1 MKIDNSIKPVGGG
14 STAVSGGVSR
24 PAKGS
29 AAPAGSGNE
38 DSVQLS
44 PLASQMQ
51 AIEANMADTPVVDAQ
66 HVAAI
71 KQAIADGLFKVNPDV
86 VADHLLATA
95 RELLQSRQNNN

>member
-1 MKIDNSIKPVGGG
+1 VKIDNSIKPIGTG
-14 STAVSGGVSR
+14 STAVSGGGTRSS
-24 PAKGS
+24 KG
-29 AAPAGSGNE
+29 AATAPNSPGG

-51 AIEANMADTPVVDAQ
+51 AIESGMANTPVVDVA

-71 KQAIADGLFKVNPDV
+71 RQAIAEGLFKVNPDV

-95 RELLQSRQNNN
+95 RELLQSRQS

>member
-1 MKIDNSIKPVGGG
+1 VKIDNTIKPIG
-14 STAVSGGVSR
+14 SAAVSGGGTR
-24 PAKGS
+24 PSKGASTAASS
-29 AAPAGSGNE
+29 AGG

-51 AIEANMADTPVVDAQ
+51 AIEAGMANTPVVDMA

-71 KQAIADGLFKVNPDV
+71 KQAIAEGLFKVNPDV

-95 RELLQSRQNNN
+95 RELLQSRQG

>member
-1 MKIDNSIKPVGGG
+1 VKIPNVDNSFKPVGSAAG
-14 STAVSGGVSR
+14 SSGGAR
-24 PAKGS
+24 PGKNTT
-29 AAPAGSGNE
+29 AAASSGDA

-51 AIEANMADTPVVDAQ
+51 AIEAGMANTPVVDVA

-71 KQAIADGLFKVNPDV
+71 RQAIADGLFKVNPDV

-95 RELLQSRQNNN
+95 RELLQSQQP